1 MKAQKL
7 YKLHKVKELNDDESL
22 ELFSWHAFRQNHPI
36 EGYEEHSKRVVSYCS
51 GLPLALQVLGS
62 SLFQRNLDVWESALK
77 KLKATPDSQILTK
90 LKISFDSLQD
100 DHDRNLFLD
109 VACFFVDK
117 DKDFTITVLDGCDFY
132 TEVGIDNLIDRCLLI
147 IDQKNKLMM
156 HQLLQD
162 MAREIVRQEST
173 EEPEKRSRL
182 WHHKDA
188 FNVLIEKTGTRNME
202 GLILDMNL
210 LKEDKQVRT
219 AFEVN
224 RKRCYEEILT
234 PLFSNLLKSPKIL
247 DLSHS
252 HCHTKPPYFSKVPN
266 LEWLIF
272 KNCARNGDYG
282 VFHANRIAMSQ
293 LLATT
298 KEVKSWHS
306 FIYPSLLRPRKRM
319 ETSCALLPQSVLHLS
334 LENSNLSDDDFPMD
348 LSNPSSL
355 ASLNLSFNAICSL
368 PICIKNHTGLQILH
382 LISCTKL
389 RTLEVQHKLKLLHFG
404 GCTLLEKVTFQSLPL
419 TMEEMNLYGNQFY
432 TCRLLPVIHNDKHHS
447 LVEIT
452 GDFKFQP
459 LENIDMEI
467 IQNLDL
473 SNIGSMGCSNV
484 MLSCYG
490 SHKARKFPLQVSL
503 YAYFLESK
511 VLDWFNLKN
520 VESSTFSVPSHLNFR
535 IRCLSVCSIYAL
547 SNNQKKDYR
556 FNCGTHTIIRNT
568 TKSLIWSH
576 SPNIFGIPEVDED
589 MMMLSYWKFENQLD
603 GGDELH
609 ISVVG
614 NEAFQVKE
622 VGVHLVCKEQEEK
635 NSQTT
640 SEDASQLQFSLWKCC
655 S

>member
-22 ELFSWHAFRQNHPI
+22 ELFSWHTFRQNHPI

-77 KLKATPDSQILTK
+77 KLKAIPDSQILTK

-188 FNVLIEKTGTRNME
+188 FNVLIENTGTRNME

-234 PLFSNLLKSPKIL
+234 PLFSNAVCIDLENSNQIALEVDAFARMHKLKCLQLNYLLKSPKIL

-272 KNCARNGDYG
+272 KNCARLPKSEEASEKHFCAK
-282 VFHANRIAMSQ
+282 VF
-293 LLATT
+293 
-298 KEVKSWHS
+298 
-306 FIYPSLLRPRKRM
+306 
-319 ETSCALLPQSVLHLS
+319 
-334 LENSNLSDDDFPMD
+334 
-348 LSNPSSL
+348 
-355 ASLNLSFNAICSL
+355 
-368 PICIKNHTGLQILH
+368 
-382 LISCTKL
+382 
-389 RTLEVQHKLKLLHFG
+389 
-404 GCTLLEKVTFQSLPL
+404 
-419 TMEEMNLYGNQFY
+419 GN
-432 TCRLLPVIHNDKHHS
+432 D
-447 LVEIT
+447 
-452 GDFKFQP
+452 
-459 LENIDMEI
+459 
-467 IQNLDL
+467 
-473 SNIGSMGCSNV
+473 
-484 MLSCYG
+484 
-490 SHKARKFPLQVSL
+490 
-503 YAYFLESK
+503 
-511 VLDWFNLKN
+511 
-520 VESSTFSVPSHLNFR
+520 
-535 IRCLSVCSIYAL
+535 
-547 SNNQKKDYR
+547 
-556 FNCGTHTIIRNT
+556 
-568 TKSLIWSH
+568 
-576 SPNIFGIPEVDED
+576 
-589 MMMLSYWKFENQLD
+589 
-603 GGDELH
+603 
-609 ISVVG
+609 
-614 NEAFQVKE
+614 
-622 VGVHLVCKEQEEK
+622 
-635 NSQTT
+635 
-640 SEDASQLQFSLWKCC
+640 
-655 S
+655 